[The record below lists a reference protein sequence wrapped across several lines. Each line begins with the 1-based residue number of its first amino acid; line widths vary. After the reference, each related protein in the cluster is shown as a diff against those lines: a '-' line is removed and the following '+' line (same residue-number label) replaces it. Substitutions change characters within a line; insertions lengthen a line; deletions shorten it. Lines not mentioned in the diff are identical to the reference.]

1 MKSTEYYQM
10 INEEINKLLD
20 MKNERQDRTEQYLIH
35 KCIQSL
41 VKLRVNF
48 VQFIECEGK
57 GEGRP

>member
-1 MKSTEYYQM
+1 M